1 MKRELVTSYRLS
13 PHSRCS
19 SLRTPPSGRANRFSV
34 ELNKLEPN
42 EGDCRAYLVLENKS
56 ASAFESLKLDV
67 VVFDTDGIVA
77 KRLAVEAAPLPLGKT
92 SLKVFDIGG
101 LACDRVGRV
110 LLNEVMTCADDAEE
124 RGDCLELMSTS
135 SRATISFIK

>member
-1 MKRELVTSYRLS
+1 MKRD
-13 PHSRCS
+13 
-19 SLRTPPSGRANRFSV
+19 SLRAIVVALAMLITPHAAIGSDESLPV
-34 ELNKLEPN
+34 QLNKLEPN

-77 KRLAVEAAPLPLGKT
+77 KRLAVEAAPLPLDKT

-101 LACDRVGRV
+101 LPCDRVGRV
-110 LLNEVMTCADDAEE
+110 LLNEVMTCEDASQE
-124 RGDCLELMSTS
+124 RGDCLALMSTS
-135 SRATISFIK
+135 SRAPIPFIK

>member
-1 MKRELVTSYRLS
+1 MKRYPTRSILS
-13 PHSRCS
+13 ATFAMLIAS
-19 SLRTPPSGRANRFSV
+19 STAGGSDESLPV

-42 EGDCRAYLVLENKS
+42 GDDCRAYLVLENKS
-56 ASAFESLKLDV
+56 TSAFESLKLDV

-101 LACDRVGRV
+101 LPCDRVGRV
-110 LLNEVMTCADDAEE
+110 LLNEVMTCADDAQD

-135 SRATISFIK
+135 SRAEISFFK

>member
-1 MKRELVTSYRLS
+1 MKRD
-13 PHSRCS
+13 
-19 SLRTPPSGRANRFSV
+19 SLRAVVVALAMLITPHAAIGSDESLPV

-42 EGDCRAYLVLENKS
+42 EGDCRAYLVLENGS

-101 LACDRVGRV
+101 LPCDRVGRV

>member
-1 MKRELVTSYRLS
+1 MNRNWKRAVVCAAFAMLVASNSAIGSDESVL
-13 PHSRCS
+13 
-19 SLRTPPSGRANRFSV
+19 V

-42 EGDCRAYLVLENKS
+42 DGDCRAYLVMENRS

-101 LACDRVGRV
+101 LPCERVGRV

>member
-1 MKRELVTSYRLS
+1 MKRYSTRSILFVTFAMLIASNAAAGSDESIL
-13 PHSRCS
+13 
-19 SLRTPPSGRANRFSV
+19 V

-42 EGDCRAYLVLENKS
+42 DGDCRAYLVMENRS
-56 ASAFESLKLDV
+56 TSAFESLKLDV

-101 LACDRVGRV
+101 LPCDRVGRV
-110 LLNEVMTCADDAEE
+110 LLNEVMTCADDAQA

-135 SRATISFIK
+135 SRARISFIK

>member
-1 MKRELVTSYRLS
+1 MKRNSKPAVVGAAFAMLIASNSAVGSDESVL
-13 PHSRCS
+13 
-19 SLRTPPSGRANRFSV
+19 V
-34 ELNKLEPN
+34 ELNKLEPS
-42 EGDCRAYLVLENKS
+42 EGDCRAYLVMENRS

-101 LACDRVGRV
+101 LSCDRVGRV
-110 LLNEVMTCADDAEE
+110 LLNEVMTCADDAQA

>member
-1 MKRELVTSYRLS
+1 MKRD
-13 PHSRCS
+13 
-19 SLRTPPSGRANRFSV
+19 SLRAIVVALAMLITPHTAFASDESLLV

-101 LACDRVGRV
+101 LPCDRVGRV
-110 LLNEVMTCADDAEE
+110 LLNEVMTCADGSQE
-124 RGDCLELMSTS
+124 RGDCLALMSTS
-135 SRATISFIK
+135 SRAPIPFIK

>member
-1 MKRELVTSYRLS
+1 MKRD
-13 PHSRCS
+13 
-19 SLRTPPSGRANRFSV
+19 SLRAVVVALAMLITSHAAIGSDESLLV

-42 EGDCRAYLVLENKS
+42 EGDCRAYLVLENGS

-101 LACDRVGRV
+101 LPCDQVGRV
-110 LLNEVMTCADDAEE
+110 LLNEVMTCADASQA
-124 RGDCLELMSTS
+124 RGDCLALMSTS
-135 SRATISFIK
+135 SRAPIPFIK

>member
-1 MKRELVTSYRLS
+1 MNRNSKRAFVCAAFAMLVASNSALGS
-13 PHSRCS
+13 DESV
-19 SLRTPPSGRANRFSV
+19 LV

-42 EGDCRAYLVLENKS
+42 EGDCRAYLVMKNES

-77 KRLAVEAAPLPLGKT
+77 KRLAVEAAPLPRDKT

-101 LACDRVGRV
+101 LPCDRVGRV
-110 LLNEVMTCADDAEE
+110 LLNEVMTCADDAQE
-124 RGDCLELMSTS
+124 RGDCLELMTTS
-135 SRATISFIK
+135 SRAAIDFIK

>member
-1 MKRELVTSYRLS
+1 MKRD
-13 PHSRCS
+13 
-19 SLRTPPSGRANRFSV
+19 SLRAVVVAFAMLITPHAAIGSDESLPV

-77 KRLAVEAAPLPLGKT
+77 KRLAVEAAPLPLDKT

-110 LLNEVMTCADDAEE
+110 LLNEVMTCEDASQE
-124 RGDCLELMSTS
+124 RGDCLALMSTS
-135 SRATISFIK
+135 SKALIPFIK